1 MLCVPRQLAELL
13 KLPLQEVIEDFNSIC
28 PATGSSGASPPQ
40 RSGPAVCG
48 ATRPCSTWIA
58 EAGCWIAS
66 SQRRRR
72 RGPLRL
78 LPGTAT
84 PSSTRAPGP
93 CPAATKR
100 SSGNA
105 SAGSSGTIPCR
116 SLRTGKPGRES
127 SPRATST
134 PKTFGGSGRS
144 CWRRHQLK
152 VSMRGLCKWSALR
165 RVHGGPDCVIRELC
179 EDAPVLQQ
187 WTERLGV
194 PYRGQRLA
202 GASLEVFLHLAGA
215 ARRHPEPPGGA
226 AGTAAGHVQALRR
239 AHRSGNLRD
248 RSRHPGLPVLFGAA
262 AGAAGA
268 VPGVPPHQDEPGR
281 QPQHH
286 PPLLSLRLPELRRN
300 AQAPAAG
307 LPAAAAHLLPPG
319 GGQAGGPHV
328 GGPALRPPQGRA
340 GSVALR
346 GQELVR
352 QARLRLLAGSGAG
365 AVAALQVEP
374 RRLPGAGFGAHG
386 AELAGGR
393 GALRQTFT
401 DAAGEKEWDHVFVT
415 ELLSNSSYRPVH
427 DYIMGAE
434 YVAVVRIRQA
444 LAEVPRRYL
453 KCIKT
458 DCLVSPRS
466 AGPPWSGCCR
476 CRTGTARPSI
486 ATRRSPA

>member
-1 MLCVPRQLAELL
+1 MRRC
-13 KLPLQEVIEDFNSIC
+13 
-28 PATGSSGASPPQ
+28 
-40 RSGPAVCG
+40 
-48 ATRPCSTWIA
+48 CS
-58 EAGCWIAS
+58 
-66 SQRRRR
+66 
-72 RGPLRL
+72 
-78 LPGTAT
+78 
-84 PSSTRAPGP
+84 
-93 CPAATKR
+93 
-100 SSGNA
+100 
-105 SAGSSGTIPCR
+105 
-116 SLRTGKPGRES
+116 
-127 SPRATST
+127 
-134 PKTFGGSGRS
+134 SGRS
-144 CWRRHQLK
+144 AWGCPIGGSAWPEPAWRCSCTWQGRRDDTRSRREELLAQQQGMCKLCGAPIALGTFEIDHVIPVSQSFSGQQLELQA
-152 VSMRGLCKWSALR
+152 LCLECHHTK
-165 RVHGGPDCVIRELC
+165 
-179 EDAPVLQQ
+179 
-187 WTERLGV
+187 T
-194 PYRGQRLA
+194 
-202 GASLEVFLHLAGA
+202 SLEGNHSTTRRFSRYAYQNYA
-215 ARRHPEPPGGA
+215 ATPR
-226 AGTAAGHVQALRR
+226 L
-239 AHRSGNLRD
+239 
-248 RSRHPGLPVLFGAA
+248 
-262 AGAAGA
+262 
-268 VPGVPPHQDEPGR
+268 
-281 QPQHH
+281 
-286 PPLLSLRLPELRRN
+286 PPL
-300 AQAPAAG
+300 G